1 MKKIKIGVAG
11 ANGAFGTKHLQ
22 ALSAIDDAEV
32 AAVMATSLNKANL
45 VGDGLRNE
53 NMSRNSFAW
62 HDNNKHTTQPL
73 CIA

>member
-45 VGDGLRNE
+45 VGDEFSVPLR
-53 NMSRNSFAW
+53 F
-62 HDNNKHTTQPL
+62 DDYK
-73 CIA
+73 